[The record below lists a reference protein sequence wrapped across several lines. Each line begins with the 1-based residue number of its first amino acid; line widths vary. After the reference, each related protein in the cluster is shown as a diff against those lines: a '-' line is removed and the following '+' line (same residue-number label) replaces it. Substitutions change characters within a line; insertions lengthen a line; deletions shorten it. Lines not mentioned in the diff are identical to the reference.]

1 MHCGNL
7 CKLASNFK
15 IGAITSS
22 THAQKWSKAFGWI
35 SPQVMKFRKFSL
47 GRGSGSRLTKNTPLL
62 RRTHGQSVCVMMWP
76 EKFWLITNSWGYPG
90 KQNHNYYFLSLANF
104 HTFGQAPLSMKL
116 VINERCSSETVIR
129 AHLSGFNLKLL
140 RVNSAMKSI
149 LGSLLSPMI
158 NYIGL
163 LVTTCQN
170 DTSSH
175 YIHDHSWEVQSNVK
189 VQKVIKIQNIF
200 SKHDKKW
207 LRLLSILFIVTKP
220 HSLQGKQ
227 KWFPNDKIKG
237 TNLFQ
242 WTQWWI
248 YVVHQKQPY
257 EPICLVSTVKFLM
270 WNQQWSPFGA
280 HPFAG
285 HHSYSCFLTTSYSLF
300 FSFFLYRYKPLLC
313 SVKGLKSNC

>member
-227 KWFPNDKIKG
+227 KWLPNR
-237 TNLFQ
+237 Q
-242 WTQWWI
+242 
-248 YVVHQKQPY
+248 
-257 EPICLVSTVKFLM
+257 
-270 WNQQWSPFGA
+270 NQ
-280 HPFAG
+280 
-285 HHSYSCFLTTSYSLF
+285 
-300 FSFFLYRYKPLLC
+300 RYKPFSMNSVMNLRCSSKTTIRAHLSGFNRKVFNVKSAMKSIRGSPLCWSSFLLIF
-313 SVKGLKSNC
+313 SHYFLFTILFIFSI